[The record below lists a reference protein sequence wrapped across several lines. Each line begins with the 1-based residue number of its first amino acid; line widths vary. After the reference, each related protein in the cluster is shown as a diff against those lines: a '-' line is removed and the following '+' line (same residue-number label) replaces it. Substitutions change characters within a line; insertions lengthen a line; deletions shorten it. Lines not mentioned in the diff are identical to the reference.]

1 MMTLVLKSPV
11 LKSPVLKSPVL
22 KPVLRMSVA
31 LAFSAFASAAF
42 AEDAKPAAVAP
53 APATAAPAAAAPA
66 PATAAPTPSAAAAA
80 ATPAASAPAAQAA
93 PSATGAKPPAADGGW
108 VQEVAPANGTTGIA
122 LDEKQTELV
131 KIVGG
136 YFADLKGLKGSFL
149 QTGADKKKLKGKF
162 LVKRPGKFRFD
173 YALPSRQIIVSDGE
187 YLAIQDLDLNNED
200 RVALDQTPFR
210 LLLRK
215 DVDLLRDAKII
226 EVQQA
231 DDLIV
236 LGLQDKSPDTP
247 GKIKLFMATKPA
259 LELKEWVT
267 TDAQGLDT
275 RVEVSDLSKTDE
287 IDANLFAI
295 QQLGAKSATPK

>member
-1 MMTLVLKSPV
+1 MGLLGTMGRNVGRKMMTLG
-11 LKSPVLKSPVL
+11 
-22 KPVLRMSVA
+22 RMIAMLAMAA
-31 LAFSAFASAAF
+31 LAGSAN
-42 AEDAKPAAVAP
+42 AEDAKPAAPAS
-53 APATAAPAAAAPA
+53 APATVAAPPAAAPA
-66 PATAAPTPSAAAAA
+66 PAAPAPAATPPAAPTAP
-80 ATPAASAPAAQAA
+80 APAAK
-93 PSATGAKPPAADGGW
+93 PATPADGGW

-131 KIVGG
+131 KTVSG
-136 YFADLKGLKGSFL
+136 YFADLKGLKGNFL

-162 LVKRPGKFRFD
+162 YVKRPGKFRFD

-187 YLAIQDLDLNNED
+187 YLAIQDLDLKNED

-215 DVDLLRDAKII
+215 DVDLIRDAKII

-236 LGLQDKSPDTP
+236 VGLQDKSPDTP
-247 GKIKLFMATKPA
+247 GKIKLFMATKPT

-267 TDAQGLDT
+267 TDAQGLET
-275 RVEVSDLSKTDE
+275 RVEVTDTVKTDDLDE
-287 IDANLFAI
+287 NLFKI
-295 QQLGAKSATPK
+295 QQLGSKLSTP

>member
-1 MMTLVLKSPV
+1 MMTLVLKPLVLRSPV
-11 LKSPVLKSPVL
+11 LKSPVLKLAS
-22 KPVLRMSVA
+22 RMSVA
-31 LAFSAFASAAF
+31 LALAAFASTAF
-42 AEDAKPAAVAP
+42 AEDAKSPVAVPSPAAAP
-53 APATAAPAAAAPA
+53 APATAAPAASVPA
-66 PATAAPTPSAAAAA
+66 PATAATTQPA
-80 ATPAASAPAAQAA
+80 ATPPASTP
-93 PSATGAKPPAADGGW
+93 ATGAKPPAADGGW

-247 GKIKLFMATKPA
+247 GKIKLFMATKPV

>member
-1 MMTLVLKSPV
+1 MTTLGRLVASLVLAGFTGA
-11 LKSPVLKSPVL
+11 
-22 KPVLRMSVA
+22 A
-31 LAFSAFASAAF
+31 L
-42 AEDAKPAAVAP
+42 AEDAKTDAAK
-53 APATAAPAAAAPA
+53 PAAAAPA
-66 PATAAPTPSAAAAA
+66 PAA
-80 ATPAASAPAAQAA
+80 ATPAPAAAA
-93 PSATGAKPPAADGGW
+93 PSTAATKPAAADTGGW
-108 VQEVAPANGTTGIA
+108 VQEVAPANGITGIA

-131 KIVGG
+131 KTVSGF
-136 YFADLKGLKGSFL
+136 FADLKGLKGAFV

-162 LVKRPGKFRFD
+162 FVKRPGKFRFD

-215 DVDLLRDAKII
+215 DVDLIRDARIT
-226 EVQQA
+226 EVQEA

-247 GKIKLFMATKPA
+247 GKIKIFLATKPA

-275 RVEVSDLSKTDE
+275 RVEVSETVKTEE
-287 IDANLFAI
+287 IDENFFKI
-295 QQLGAKSATPK
+295 QQLGAPHATPK

>member
-1 MMTLVLKSPV
+1 MGRNMMTLG
-11 LKSPVLKSPVL
+11 
-22 KPVLRMSVA
+22 RMIAGFAVV
-31 LAFSAFASAAF
+31 AFAGSAA
-42 AEDAKPAAVAP
+42 AEDAKPAAPAATP
-53 APATAAPAAAAPA
+53 APAAVPAPAAPA
-66 PATAAPTPSAAAAA
+66 PAAAPPTTAATPPSA
-80 ATPAASAPAAQAA
+80 ATPAAKPAA
-93 PSATGAKPPAADGGW
+93 PADGGW
-108 VQEVAPANGTTGIA
+108 VQEVAPANGTSGIA
-122 LDEKQTELV
+122 LDDKQTELV
-131 KIVGG
+131 KIVSG
-136 YFADLKGLKGSFL
+136 YFADLKGLKGNFL

-162 LVKRPGKFRFD
+162 FVKRPGKFRFD
-173 YALPSRQIIVSDGE
+173 YALPSKQIIVSDGE

-215 DVDLLRDAKII
+215 DVDLIRDAKII

-275 RVEVSDLSKTDE
+275 HVEVSETAKTDE
-287 IDANLFAI
+287 IDANLFKI
-295 QQLGAKSATPK
+295 QQLGAKSSTPQ

>member
-1 MMTLVLKSPV
+1 MMTLG
-11 LKSPVLKSPVL
+11 
-22 KPVLRMSVA
+22 RMIAGIAVA
-31 LAFSAFASAAF
+31 AFAGTAV
-42 AEDAKPAAVAP
+42 AEDAKPVPPAATPAAAPSPAAAP
-53 APATAAPAAAAPA
+53 ASSPAPAAAAPPASA
-66 PATAAPTPSAAAAA
+66 PSPAATAATPPAGTAPAAK
-80 ATPAASAPAAQAA
+80 PAAS
-93 PSATGAKPPAADGGW
+93 GDGGW

-131 KIVGG
+131 KTVGS
-136 YFADLKGLKGSFL
+136 YFADLKGLKGNFL

-162 LVKRPGKFRFD
+162 YVKRPGKFRFD
-173 YALPSRQIIVSDGE
+173 YALPSKQIIVSDGE
-187 YLAIQDLDLNNED
+187 NLAIQDLDLKNED

-215 DVDLLRDAKII
+215 DVDLIRDAKII

-247 GKIKLFMATKPA
+247 GKIKLFMATKPG

-267 TDAQGLDT
+267 TDAQGLET
-275 RVEVSDLSKTDE
+275 TVEVSETVKTDD
-287 IDANLFAI
+287 IDENLFKI
-295 QQLGAKSATPK
+295 QQLGSKLSTP